1 MNRARVTLPILGLT
15 CGDGGGAMVERAL
28 EESPGVL
35 RAYANPATE
44 MAYVEYDP
52 EQTDLDAL
60 QEAIEQAG
68 YRTILPG
75 GDYQAERPLGR
86 GAR

>member
-1 MNRARVTLPILGLT
+1 MTRARATLPILGLT
-15 CGDGGGAMVERAL
+15 WGGGGALAVERAL
-28 EESPGVL
+28 QQAAGVL

-44 MAYVEYDP
+44 MAYVEYDA

-60 QEAIEQAG
+60 QTAIEQAG

-75 GDYQAERPLGR
+75 GNYPERRPLGW

>member
-1 MNRARVTLPILGLT
+1 MSRARATLPILGLT
-15 CGDGGGAMVERAL
+15 CGGGGVLAVELAL
-28 EESPGVL
+28 QQAPGVL

-52 EQTDLDAL
+52 GKTDLGAL
-60 QEAIEQAG
+60 ERAIEQAG

-75 GDYQAERPLGR
+75 GDHKAERR
-86 GAR
+86 QVQGAR

>member
-1 MNRARVTLPILGLT
+1 MSRARATLPILGLT
-15 CGDGGGAMVERAL
+15 CGGGGALAVELAL
-28 EESPGVL
+28 QEAPGVL

-60 QEAIEQAG
+60 QAAIEQAG

-75 GDYQAERPLGR
+75 GDYQPERPLGR

>member
-1 MNRARVTLPILGLT
+1 MKRARVTLPILGLT
-15 CGDGGGAMVERAL
+15 CGGGGALIVERAL
-28 EESPGVL
+28 RQAPGVL

-60 QEAIEQAG
+60 QAVIEQAG

-75 GDYQAERPLGR
+75 GDHEAERR
-86 GAR
+86 QVQGAR